1 VLAARLEAMTER
13 TSRAEARIEL
23 IEQQAQQTAQELTSA
38 RVQVQV
44 QQNALDA
51 AAHDEIEASRAAVK
65 KARATDKEVAE
76 LRRRLATQPVN
87 PGPGTDPIRS

>member
-1 VLAARLEAMTER
+1 MAITK
-13 TSRAEARIEL
+13 
-23 IEQQAQQTAQELTSA
+23 QTSA
-38 RVQVQV
+38 RVQV

-51 AAHDEIEASRAAVK
+51 AAREIEASRAAVK

-87 PGPGTDPIRS
+87 PGPGTDPIRSWGRPNSRVTSRHLTWQAPRGNSPRW